1 VPVKR
6 LLALLPLVVAL
17 SALPVLTG
25 CGSKDALTVDPV
37 ASAASKTTEAGSS
50 RVAFETSMQLFGKDV
65 SFTADG
71 LFDYDNSTGSM
82 TLDLGSMLPLT
93 GVGQFELRIVDEKI
107 YMRLPSLMGLGLPTD
122 KEWVSLEPGKA
133 LEGAGFGGFDPSSM
147 QQDPAQLLRLLRA
160 SSEVTAAGTATIRG
174 VETTRYTAKLDLRK
188 SIEASAGELEL
199 TAEQRALLRQA
210 AEQLVDQVETDTLPV
225 EVYVGDDGLLR
236 RLALDLSLSA
246 EGQRLSIKQ
255 TTDFYDFGVDVDV
268 DAPPA
273 SQVFDLTKQLQ
284 SG

>member
-1 VPVKR
+1 VKR
-6 LLALLPLVVAL
+6 LLALLPLVVVLA
-17 SALPVLTG
+17 ALPVLTG
-25 CGSKDALTVDPV
+25 CGSKDALTIDPV

-50 RVAFETSMQLFGKDV
+50 RVAFETTMQLFGKDV

-71 LFDYDNSTGSM
+71 LFDYDDSTGSM
-82 TLDLGSMLPLT
+82 TLDMGSLLPLE
-93 GVGQFELRIVDEKI
+93 GVGQFELRMVDETL

-160 SSEVTAAGTATIRG
+160 SSEVTEAGTATIRG

-188 SIEASAGELEL
+188 SIEASAKELEL

-225 EVYVGDDGLLR
+225 EVYVDADGLLR
-236 RLALDLSLSA
+236 RLALDLSMNV
-246 EGQRLSIKQ
+246 EGQTLSMKQ

-268 DAPPA
+268 EAPPA

>member
-1 VPVKR
+1 VRVKR
-6 LLALLPLVVAL
+6 VLALLPVAVVLGAL
-17 SALPVLTG
+17 LVLTG
-25 CGSKDALTVDPV
+25 CGSKDALTLDPV

-71 LFDYDNSTGSM
+71 LFDYGDSTGSM
-82 TLDLGSMLPLT
+82 TLDLGSMLPLA
-93 GVGQFELRIVDEKI
+93 GVGQFELRMVDEKI

-133 LEGAGFGGFDPSSM
+133 LEGAGFGGLDPSSM

-174 VETTRYTAKLDLRK
+174 VDTTRYTAKLDLRK
-188 SIEASAGELEL
+188 SIEANAEELEL
-199 TAEQRALLRQA
+199 TQEQRALLRQA

-225 EVYVGDDGLLR
+225 EVYVDDDGLLR

-246 EGQRLSIKQ
+246 EGQRLSMKQ

-268 DAPPA
+268 VAPPA

>member
-1 VPVKR
+1 VKR
-6 LLALLPLVVAL
+6 LLALLPLVVVLA
-17 SALPVLTG
+17 ALPVLTG
-25 CGSKDALTVDPV
+25 CGSKDALTIDPV

-50 RVAFETSMQLFGKDV
+50 RVAFETTMQLFGKDV

-71 LFDYDNSTGSM
+71 LFDYDDSTGSM
-82 TLDLGSMLPLT
+82 TLDMGSLLPLE
-93 GVGQFELRIVDEKI
+93 GVGQFELRMVDETL

-160 SSEVTAAGTATIRG
+160 SSEVTEAGTATIRG

-188 SIEASAGELEL
+188 SIEASAKELEL

-225 EVYVGDDGLLR
+225 EVYVDADGLLR
-236 RLALDLSLSA
+236 RLALDLSMNV
-246 EGQRLSIKQ
+246 EGQALSMKQ

-268 DAPPA
+268 EAPPA

>member
-17 SALPVLTG
+17 CTLPVLAG
-25 CGSKDALTVDPV
+25 CGSKDALTLDPV

-50 RVAFETSMQLFGKDV
+50 RVAFETTMQFFGKDM
-65 SFTADG
+65 SFSADG
-71 LFDYDNSTGSM
+71 LFDYDDSTGSM
-82 TLDLGSMLPLT
+82 TLDVGSILPIA

-160 SSEVTAAGTATIRG
+160 SSEVTEAGTARIRG

-188 SIEASAGELEL
+188 SIEASAEELEL

-210 AEQLVDQVETDTLPV
+210 AEQLVDQVETETLPV
-225 EVYVGDDGLLR
+225 EVYIDDDGLLR
-236 RLALDLSLSA
+236 RLALDLSMSA
-246 EGQRLSIKQ
+246 EGQRLSMKQ

-268 DAPPA
+268 KAPPA

>member
-1 VPVKR
+1 VKR
-6 LLALLPLVVAL
+6 VLALLPVAVVLGAL
-17 SALPVLTG
+17 LVLTG
-25 CGSKDALTVDPV
+25 CGSKDALTLDPV

-71 LFDYDNSTGSM
+71 LFDYGDSTGSM
-82 TLDLGSMLPLT
+82 TLDLGSMLPLA
-93 GVGQFELRIVDEKI
+93 GVGQFELRMVDKKI

-133 LEGAGFGGFDPSSM
+133 LEGAGFGGLDPSSM

-160 SSEVTAAGTATIRG
+160 SSEVTSAGTATIRG
-174 VETTRYTAKLDLRK
+174 VDTMRYTAKLDLRK
-188 SIEASAGELEL
+188 SIEANAEELEL
-199 TAEQRALLRQA
+199 TQEQRALLRQA

-225 EVYVGDDGLLR
+225 EVYVDDDGLLR

-246 EGQRLSIKQ
+246 EGQRVSMKQ

-268 DAPPA
+268 VAPPA

>member
-1 VPVKR
+1 MKR
-6 LLALLPLVVAL
+6 LLALLPLVLVL
-17 SALPVLTG
+17 CALPLLTG
-25 CGSKDALTVDPV
+25 CGSKDALTLDPV

-50 RVAFETSMQLFGKDV
+50 RVAFETTMQLFGKDV
-65 SFTADG
+65 SFSADG
-71 LFDYDNSTGSM
+71 LFDYDDSTGSM
-82 TLDLGSMLPLT
+82 TLDMGSMLPLA
-93 GVGQFELRIVDEKI
+93 GAGQLELRMVDEKL
-107 YMRLPSLMGLGLPTD
+107 YMRMPSLMGLGLPTD

-160 SSEVTAAGTATIRG
+160 SSEVTEAGTATIRG

-188 SIEASAGELEL
+188 SIEASAKELEL
-199 TAEQRALLRQA
+199 TEEQRAMLREA
-210 AEQLVDQVETDTLPV
+210 AEQLVEQVETDTLPV
-225 EVYVGDDGLLR
+225 EVYIDDDGLLR
-236 RLALDLSLSA
+236 RLALDLSMNV
-246 EGQRLSIKQ
+246 EGQQLSMKQ

-284 SG
+284 TG